1 MKNNRIFKNDAA
13 LEKIKNKVWKQA
25 VIPFVF
31 RKNTNSY
38 QKFLFWVAEHTLAG
52 VSIGMLSIGM
62 VGVLAWETTK
72 NIQSYPNLT
81 EVVFKNE
88 TKINNIKNIAKNQ
101 KTPIKG
107 TFQPIIVESDD
118 NTQPLET
125 ITSGKS
131 QNPTVVKL
139 DR

>member
-31 RKNTNSY
+31 RKNTNNY

-88 TKINNIKNIAKNQ
+88 TKIDNVKNIAKNQ
-101 KTPIKG
+101 KKPTKA
-107 TFQPIIVESDD
+107 TFQPIIVENDD
-118 NTQPLET
+118 TQPLET